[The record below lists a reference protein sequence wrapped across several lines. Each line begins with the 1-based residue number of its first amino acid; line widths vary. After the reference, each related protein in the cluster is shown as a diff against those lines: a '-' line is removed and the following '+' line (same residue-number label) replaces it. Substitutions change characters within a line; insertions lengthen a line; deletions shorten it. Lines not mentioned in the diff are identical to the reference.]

1 MTIHEKHTLLN
12 DFQFQSFSIWKN
24 NKITKELID
33 EYNEKSLV
41 NEKQEIIDNLM
52 KKLPDDVM
60 VYQSKSDYHIFRLV
74 KRKIRCFLGILPR

>member
-1 MTIHEKHTLLN
+1 MTIHGKHTLLN

-33 EYNEKSLV
+33 EYNEKSSV